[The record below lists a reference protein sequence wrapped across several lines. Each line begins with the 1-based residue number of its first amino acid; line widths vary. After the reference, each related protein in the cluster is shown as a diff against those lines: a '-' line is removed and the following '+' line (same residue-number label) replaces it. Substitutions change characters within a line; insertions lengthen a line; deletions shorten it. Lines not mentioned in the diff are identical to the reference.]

1 MLCARSPSLVQHRVP
16 TPNDFPS
23 LAGVDEQFLRFRTR
37 HEAMAG
43 PFQWEPTCGDRL
55 ALG

>member
-16 TPNDFPS
+16 TPNDFSS

-43 PFQWEPTCGDRL
+43 PFQWEPTCGGRL